1 MKTSLNDNLIL
12 DRAAT
17 LEEIRMAFSFES
29 DPGMASANQSVY
41 ICEVALET
49 QQHLRTLGFDLELY
63 DELNAMLDYPL
74 N

>member
-1 MKTSLNDNLIL
+1 MRTPLYDHLML

-17 LEEIRMAFSFES
+17 LEEIRMAISFES

-41 ICEVALET
+41 ICEVALGTE
-49 QQHLRTLGFDLELY
+49 QQLRTLGFDLELY
-63 DELNAMLDYPL
+63 DELDTMLDRPL

>member
-1 MKTSLNDNLIL
+1 MKTGWHDRLML

-17 LEEIRMAFSFES
+17 LEEILVAISFES

-41 ICEVALET
+41 ICEVAPGAG
-49 QQHLRTLGFDLELY
+49 QHSRTLGFDLELY
-63 DELNAMLDYPL
+63 DELRSMHDHSL

>member
-63 DELNAMLDYPL
+63 DELNAMPDQPL

>member
-1 MKTSLNDNLIL
+1 MRTPLYDHLML

-17 LEEIRMAFSFES
+17 LEEIRMAISFES

-41 ICEVALET
+41 ICEVAPGT
-49 QQHLRTLGFDLELY
+49 GKHLRTLGFDLELY
-63 DELNAMLDYPL
+63 DELNTMLDRPL

>member
-1 MKTSLNDNLIL
+1 MRTGWHDDLML

-17 LEEIRMAFSFES
+17 LEEILMAISFES

-41 ICEVALET
+41 ICEMAPGIA
-49 QQHLRTLGFDLELY
+49 QYSRTLGFDLELY
-63 DELNAMLDYPL
+63 DELNLMPDRPL

>member
-41 ICEVALET
+41 ICEVAPET

-63 DELNAMLDYPL
+63 DELDAMPDQPL